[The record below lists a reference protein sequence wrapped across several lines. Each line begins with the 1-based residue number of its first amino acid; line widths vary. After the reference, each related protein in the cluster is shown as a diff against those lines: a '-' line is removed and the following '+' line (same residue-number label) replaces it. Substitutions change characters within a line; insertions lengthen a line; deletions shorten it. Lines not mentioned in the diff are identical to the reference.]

1 MEEMEKTAAGRKI
14 GEERLREWT
23 RTLLEYQAGKHSV
36 DTRII
41 NAESWWKLRNCA
53 EEDKEALSERTGFR
67 SRSGWIH
74 IFFDN

>member
-36 DTRII
+36 DILHDR
-41 NAESWWKLRNCA
+41 
-53 EEDKEALSERTGFR
+53 RTFV
-67 SRSGWIH
+67 SA
-74 IFFDN
+74 